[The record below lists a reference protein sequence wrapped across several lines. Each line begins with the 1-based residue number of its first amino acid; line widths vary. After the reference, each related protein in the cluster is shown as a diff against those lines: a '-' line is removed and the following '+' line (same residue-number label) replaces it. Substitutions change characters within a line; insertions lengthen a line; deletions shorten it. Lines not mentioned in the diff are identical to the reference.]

1 MNSYGYSNHDHN
13 DELLLKTGGRTIT
26 GWQDIVVTRGIEH
39 LPSGFD
45 ISLMDRY
52 PPTRYEQWVNPGDP
66 CEVWLGDDRVL
77 TGYVDRWC
85 PSVTPWRHGI
95 RVSGR
100 SKCADLV
107 DCSAWWEGNVIS
119 QADAL
124 QIAQRLAR
132 PYGITVTSDVTD
144 LVTIPQFVLNWGES
158 PQEVIDRITRFSALL
173 YYDLPDGSLYMT
185 RTGTVRAASG
195 IAQGV
200 NVQRANYESSCDG
213 RFSDYTG
220 ISMSVTPLNEMS
232 GAGYAPVTLATA
244 RDPEADTMRYRNHVT
259 LLEST
264 MWTPVLAQRCIDWEM
279 NRRYGRSK
287 VVRATVDNWRD
298 SAGNLWEPNTLA
310 PVSLPVFGL
319 EDEEW
324 LIAEVAFRRS
334 QEGTTADLT
343 LMPPEAFVVQPYAF
357 YQQIMELTGNG

>member
-1 MNSYGYSNHDHN
+1 MK
-13 DELLLKTGGRTIT
+13 DELLLKTDGRTIC
-26 GWQDIVVTRGIEH
+26 GWQDISVTRGIER

-45 ISLMDRY
+45 LSLMDRY
-52 PPTRYEQWVNPGDP
+52 PASQYQQYVNPGDP

-77 TGYVDRWC
+77 TGYVDKWC
-85 PSVTPWRHGI
+85 PSVSPWRHGV
-95 RVSGR
+95 RATGR
-100 SKCADLV
+100 SKCEDLV

-119 QADAL
+119 QANAL
-124 QIAQRLAR
+124 QIAQRLAA
-132 PYGITVTSDVTD
+132 PYGITVSSDVDD

-158 PQEVIDRITRFSALL
+158 SQEVIDRIARFSALL
-173 YYDLPDGSLYMT
+173 YYDQPDGSLLLT
-185 RTGTVRAASG
+185 RTGTRRAASG

-200 NVQRANYESSCDG
+200 NVQRADFENSRDE

-232 GAGYAPVTLATA
+232 GGGYDPVTLATA

-264 MWTPVLAQRCIDWEM
+264 MWSPVLAQRCIDWEM

-287 VVRATVDNWRD
+287 VLYATVDSWRD
-298 SAGNLWEPNTLA
+298 SAGKLWEPNTLA
-310 PVSLPVFGL
+310 PINLPAFGL
-319 EDEEW
+319 QDEEW
-324 LIAEVAFRRS
+324 LIADVTFRRGR
-334 QEGTTADLT
+334 EGTTADLT

-357 YQQIMELTGNG
+357 YQQIMELTSNG